1 MGVLSDNRSQITAGG
16 LISASFVS
24 DLYDVL
30 TGNEV
35 ENLSLSGS
43 VNITGSLIGNL
54 TGTASTASYVE
65 TAQTASYVLNAVSA
79 SYSVTASNAISA
91 SYLSGS
97 TAIATSASI
106 NYVSVT
112 DTFISEGTAF
122 IYTASLPTSDPAVNG
137 QLWRSGSFLMISTG
151 SGS

>member
-1 MGVLSDNRSQITAGG
+1 MGVLSDNRAQITAGG

-65 TAQTASYVLNAVSA
+65 TAQTASYVLNA
-79 SYSVTASNAISA
+79 ISA

-97 TAIATSASI
+97 NVFSTSASI

-112 DTFISEGTAF
+112 DTFISEGNVF
-122 IYTASLPTSDPAVNG
+122 IYTASLPTSDPVING